1 LVLSFT
7 RVAVNATLFVPT
19 TVAAAGATV
28 IPIEGM
34 SRLAEADLLLSVAEV
49 AVTITVILLVGGV
62 AGAV

>member
-7 RVAVNATLFVPT
+7 RVAVNATLLVPT
-19 TVAAAGATV
+19 TVVAAGATE
-28 IPIEGM
+28 IPIEGI

-49 AVTITVILLVGGV
+49 AVTITVVLLVGGV

>member
-1 LVLSFT
+1 LLSFT
-7 RVAVNATLFVPT
+7 SIAVNVTLFVPI
-19 TVAAAGATV
+19 TVEAAGATV

-49 AVTITVILLVGGV
+49 PVTITVVLLVGGV